1 MTGITSSA
9 NDSVVNIWYTRCGAA
24 TASALAIRQQWLH
37 AEFAHGGTV
46 LHSLKDSESID
57 IRNAHYNHK
66 LTGLF
71 REGGNIPPIWAR
83 SHGADTAVVAITWLD
98 EYQGILTRADSGIR
112 EIADLRGKRLAL
124 PVHDNLIDFQRGAAV
139 HGFVTAFGL
148 AGLDPA
154 EATFVNVPA
163 GATNS
168 QRTPDGLGA
177 EAEALLEGKVNAIFL
192 RFARGLRIA
201 RDPRFHEVININ
213 HQSDPLLR
221 VNNGTPRPV
230 TVDRPFLE
238 RHPDLVARY
247 LAVLIRTANWAAE
260 HHAEVVSLLAADS
273 AGATAADVVASHG
286 ANVHRAFTPSL
297 NADYIKGLE
306 VQKNFLRDW
315 NFLKADFDINDWI
328 VPGPLAEAQA
338 LVNRNPELA
347 LPAQALAA

>member
-1 MTGITSSA
+1 MTDIISSA
-9 NDSVVNIWYTRCGAA
+9 GDSAVDIWYTRCGAA
-24 TASALAIRQQWLH
+24 TASALAIRQQWLQ
-37 AEFAHGGTV
+37 AEFAQGGTV
-46 LHSLKDSESID
+46 LHSLKDSDNID

-83 SHGADTAVVAITWLD
+83 SHGADTAVIGITWLD
-98 EYQGILTRADSGIR
+98 EYQGILTRADGGIR

-124 PVHDNLIDFQRGAAV
+124 PVHDNLIDFQRGAAL

-148 AGLDPA
+148 ARLDPA
-154 EATFVNVPA
+154 EAVFVDVPA
-163 GATNS
+163 GAAGGL
-168 QRTPDGLGA
+168 RTPGGLGA
-177 EAEALLEGKVNAIFL
+177 EAEALLEGKVDAIFL

-213 HQSDPLLR
+213 RHSDPLVR

-260 HHAEVVSLLAADS
+260 HHREVVDLLAADS

-286 ANVHRAFTPSL
+286 ANVHRTFTPSL
-297 NADYIKGLE
+297 SADYVKGLE

-315 NFLKADFDINDWI
+315 NFLKSDFDIGDWI

-338 LVNRNPELA
+338 LVDREPG
-347 LPAQALAA
+347 LPHAATALAA